1 MPRRNFYWL
10 LGLSVVSLVCA
21 AKVSRYGRVLS
32 YALEQI
38 DQRALEPV
46 NQQSVFEGAVDGMMS
61 RLDDYSAYLSPKTLG
76 DFEERLVAHFSGVG
90 VEILLDP
97 QSGQLTVGSPV
108 VGSPAFEAGIR
119 AGDRIFRIDG
129 KSTQG
134 LSLYDASERMRGEVG
149 KPITLTILHQGE
161 TTPLDLKI
169 VRREVHVYTVIGDTR
184 NADGSWNF
192 FVPGRDHLACV
203 RINSFSEKTEE
214 ELKQTLEGLLRQ
226 HMRGLI
232 LDLRNNPGGLLDSAV
247 GVCNL
252 FIEPTAGD
260 RAEIVRTR
268 DRAGRT
274 REVFFAKKGRALGR
288 FPMAVLVN
296 QFSASASEIVAACLQ
311 DHHRAVIVG
320 QRSFGK
326 GTVQELI
333 DLEPNEG
340 VMKLTT
346 SSYWRPSNKNIH
358 RRRDAAP
365 SDDWGVL
372 PDPGYEVKV
381 EGKELGRLARWRQQR
396 DSFQPKPGGPSNPP
410 GKDDVSQGYSDPQ
423 MDRALKYLDATCKS
437 PSPSGRG

>member
-10 LGLSVVSLVCA
+10 LGLTVVSLICA

-32 YALEQI
+32 YALDQI

-46 NQQSVFEGAVDGMMS
+46 NPQSVFEGAVDGMMA
-61 RLDDYSAYLSPKTLG
+61 RLDDYSAYINPKTLG
-76 DFEERLVAHFSGVG
+76 EFEEKLDAHFSGVG

-108 VGSPAFEAGIR
+108 VGSPAFEAGVR
-119 AGDRIFRIDG
+119 AGDRILRIDG

-134 LSLYDASERMRGEVG
+134 LSLDDVAERMRGEVG
-149 KPITLTILHQGE
+149 KPITLSVLHQGE
-161 TTPLDLKI
+161 TAPLDLKI
-169 VRREVHVYTVIGDTR
+169 VRREVRVWTVIGDTR
-184 NADGSWNF
+184 NADGSWNY
-192 FVPGRDHLACV
+192 FVAGHDHLACV

-214 ELKQTLEGLLRQ
+214 ELKQTLDGLLRQ
-226 HMRGLI
+226 GMRGLV

-247 GVCNL
+247 GVCRL
-252 FIEPTAGD
+252 FIEPNAGD
-260 RAEIVRTR
+260 RGEIVRTR
-268 DRAGRT
+268 DRAGHT
-274 REVFFAKKGRALGR
+274 REVFFAKKGRALRR

-296 QFSASASEIVAACLQ
+296 QYSASASEIVAACLQ
-311 DHHRAVIVG
+311 DQHRAVIVG

-333 DLEPNEG
+333 DLEPNQG
-340 VMKLTT
+340 VLKLTT

-365 SDDWGVL
+365 SDAWGVL

-381 EGKELGRLARWRQQR
+381 EGKELGKLARWRQQR
-396 DSFQPKPGGPSNPP
+396 DSYQPKPAGPASSP
-410 GKDDVSQGYSDPQ
+410 GKDDVFQGYSDPQ
-423 MDRALKYLDATCKS
+423 MDRALQYLDAT
-437 PSPSGRG
+437 